1 MCHINENAPK
11 IDHLLQKTM
20 TLLSS
25 SKNLKTINKIQAI
38 YLKELKIF
46 CKLYCYSSLFIF
58 SSKKENLIYLHTAQV
73 SNHRSPA
80 KVLQKCNDKYDVPK
94 YIKIL
99 LFQLCK
105 NGT

>member
-20 TLLSS
+20 TLFLKKNIYS

-46 CKLYCYSSLFIF
+46 CELYCYSFIFIF
-58 SSKKENLIYLHTAQV
+58 SSKIENLMIHLHTHCPSV
-73 SNHRSPA
+73 SR
-80 KVLQKCNDKYDVPK
+80 Y
-94 YIKIL
+94 
-99 LFQLCK
+99 
-105 NGT
+105 

>member
-46 CKLYCYSSLFIF
+46 CELYCYSFIFIF
-58 SSKKENLIYLHTAQV
+58 SSKIENLMIHLHTLPPSVQ
-73 SNHRSPA
+73 
-80 KVLQKCNDKYDVPK
+80 PK
-94 YIKIL
+94 TMTDYMRY
-99 LFQLCK
+99 
-105 NGT
+105 